1 MWGGK
6 SKDVIIN
13 DNVFIGSKVSI
24 MKGVTIGKNSVIANG
39 SVVFDDVPENSI
51 VRGNPAVFYK
61 KLEY

>member
-1 MWGGK
+1 
-6 SKDVIIN
+6 
-13 DNVFIGSKVSI
+13 
-24 MKGVTIGKNSVIANG
+24 MKGVTIGGNSVIANG

>member
-1 MWGGK
+1 
-6 SKDVIIN
+6 
-13 DNVFIGSKVSI
+13 